1 MRKNERTPT
10 ETDVLNCVLG
20 SVSDSVLFSY
30 SIYCFEYTIKLGENL
45 VDGNASLAVKGTK
58 DF

>member
-10 ETDVLNCVLG
+10 GTDVRNCVLG
-20 SVSDSVLFSY
+20 SVLDSVLFSY
-30 SIYCFEYTIKLGENL
+30 SIYCFEYPIKLGENL
-45 VDGNASLAVKGTK
+45 DGNASLGQKGTK

>member
-10 ETDVLNCVLG
+10 GTDVRNCVLG
-20 SVSDSVLFSY
+20 SVLDSVLFSY

-45 VDGNASLAVKGTK
+45 DGNASLGQKGTK